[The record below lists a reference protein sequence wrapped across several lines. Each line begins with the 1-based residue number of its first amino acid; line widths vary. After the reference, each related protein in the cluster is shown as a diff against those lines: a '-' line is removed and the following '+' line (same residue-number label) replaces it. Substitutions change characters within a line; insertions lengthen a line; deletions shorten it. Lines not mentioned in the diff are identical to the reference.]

1 MASRSLRNRLGE
13 STNIWPGFVD
23 VLATLLIVIIF
34 ILMIFT
40 VSQIYLSDAISG
52 RDKALQELKIQI
64 SELSIIIQS
73 EINDKEKA
81 LEKLSGT
88 ESLLSGVQK
97 DLQQQELITEGLQT
111 DLAKKSTEIFIQE
124 QNIIALSSQITEL
137 LSELRIVAK
146 ALEVYEGLDN
156 AILDTEGLGERIN
169 KALAARIDQLNK
181 TNIKLDESNKKLAA
195 SENNLSARIDQLN
208 KINIKLDES
217 NKKLA
222 ASENNLSV
230 KINELSL
237 LNEELASNKKILE
250 NKIAEL
256 KIKNDNLLA
265 INESLGI
272 EDGGLAEQLN
282 AIKSKNQ
289 ELVKLNEDLTNSQK
303 QTQETLDLLEKTN
316 LNLALRDG
324 ELQNQINQY
333 QETLALLEKTNLNLA
348 LRDGELQN
356 QINQYQETLA
366 LLEKTNLNLALR
378 DEELQNQINQ
388 YQALMSDL
396 LEINDSLGLEDATLK
411 EQLDAI
417 RNKNQ
422 ELARL
427 NQNLINRDNTI
438 YDLRGKII
446 ELNNVLSISDEK
458 RMEQELEIALLKR
471 NIENIEDVRI
481 QENEISINQLEK
493 MKIQSSQTFEQ
504 ISILSNEIENLKNE
518 IITLNM
524 ALEASEKEAVS
535 KNLEIEILGKRLNKA
550 LTSKIFELQK
560 YRSEFF
566 GKLQNLL
573 GDRDD
578 IKVVGDRF
586 IFESELL
593 FDSASANLQENGKE
607 KLKEIAMTLMETTKQ
622 IPTNINWI
630 IQVEGHTDKRP
641 ISTALFPSNWELS
654 TARANSVLKLLLEI
668 GFAPKRLAAAGYG
681 EFYPI
686 SEGDTKDDYQQN
698 RRIELKLTSR

>member
-34 ILMIFT
+34 ILMVFT

-52 RDKALQELKIQI
+52 RDKALQELRIQI
-64 SELSIIIQS
+64 SELSKILQS
-73 EINDKEKA
+73 EISEKKEA
-81 LEKLSGT
+81 LITLSET
-88 ESLLSGVQK
+88 ESQLSGVQK

-111 DLAKKSTEIFIQE
+111 DLAKKSTEIFVQE
-124 QNIIALSSQITEL
+124 QNILALSTQIAEL

-146 ALEVYEGLDN
+146 ALEVYEGLDS
-156 AILDTEGLGERIN
+156 AILDTEGLGQRIN
-169 KALAARIDQLNK
+169 KALATRINQLKILNA
-181 TNIKLDESNKKLAA
+181 KLDETNKKLAT
-195 SENNLSARIDQLN
+195 SENSLN
-208 KINIKLDES
+208 HNINELNVV

-222 ASENNLSV
+222 SNEN
-230 KINELSL
+230 
-237 LNEELASNKKILE
+237 ILE
-250 NKIAEL
+250 SKIAEL
-256 KIKNDNLLA
+256 KIQNNNLLA

-272 EDGGLAEQLN
+272 EDGGIIEQLN
-282 AIKSKNQ
+282 AIKLKNQ
-289 ELVKLNEDLTNSQK
+289 ELEKLNKDLLISQK
-303 QTQETLDLLEKTN
+303 ETQETLNLLEKTN
-316 LNLALRDG
+316 LD
-324 ELQNQINQY
+324 
-333 QETLALLEKTNLNLA
+333 
-348 LRDGELQN
+348 
-356 QINQYQETLA
+356 
-366 LLEKTNLNLALR
+366 LALR
-378 DEELQNQINQ
+378 DEELLNQINQ
-388 YQALMSDL
+388 YQALMNDL
-396 LEINDSLGLEDATLK
+396 LEINDSLGLKDASLQ
-411 EQLDAI
+411 EQLEAI
-417 RNKNQ
+417 RFKNQ

-427 NQNLINRDNTI
+427 NQNLINKDNTI
-438 YDLRGKII
+438 FDLRGKII

-481 QENEISINQLEK
+481 EENEISSNQIKQME
-493 MKIQSSQTFEQ
+493 IQTSQTFEQ
-504 ISILSNEIENLKNE
+504 ISILSDEIESLKNE
-518 IITLNM
+518 IMTLNL
-524 ALEASEKEAVS
+524 ALEASEEETIS
-535 KNLEIEILGKRLNKA
+535 KNLEIEILGERLNKA

-607 KLKEIAMTLMETTKQ
+607 KLKEIAMTLMETTNQ
-622 IPTNINWI
+622 IPTDIDWI

-641 ISTALFPSNWELS
+641 IRTAQFPSNWELS

-668 GFAPKRLAAAGYG
+668 GFSPKRLAAAGYG

-686 SEGDTKDDYQQN
+686 SEGETKEDYQQN